1 MLDELLVKIQNVAVR
16 VAFAEDRDETENIAF
31 KFVAFAIRVD
41 ESFGGEFRRGVKR
54 SLYRERT
61 IFRRGDDFR
70 LAINAA
76 GGAERDAPD
85 AAHAHGFEDVE
96 AGLRVLLKILAR
108 MVEAEAH
115 VGIGGEVKNKI
126 AAGHRLRERG
136 QVETIAMD
144 QLELR
149 IFERAFKKF
158 ILPRGKIIVAD
169 DRFAVGKK
177 PVNEVAADK
186 TRRAGDENFFHDWAW
201 SLMRA
206 GGSCQYFCGGFQSG
220 RA

>member
-76 GGAERDAPD
+76 GGAESDSPD
-85 AAHAHGFEDVE
+85 AADAHGFEDVE

-115 VGIGGEVKNKI
+115 VGVGGEMKNKI

-136 QVETIAMD
+136 QIETIAFD
-144 QLELR
+144 QFELW
-149 IFERAFKKF
+149 IFPSTFKKF
-158 ILPRGKIIVAD
+158 ILTRGKIIVAD
-169 DRFAVGKK
+169 DRIAVAQQA
-177 PVNEVAADK
+177 VNEVAADEA
-186 TRRAGDENFFHDWAW
+186 RRAGDKNFFHDWAW
-201 SLMRA
+201 SLMKK
-206 GGSCQYFCGGFQSG
+206 GNVCQRF
-220 RA
+220 